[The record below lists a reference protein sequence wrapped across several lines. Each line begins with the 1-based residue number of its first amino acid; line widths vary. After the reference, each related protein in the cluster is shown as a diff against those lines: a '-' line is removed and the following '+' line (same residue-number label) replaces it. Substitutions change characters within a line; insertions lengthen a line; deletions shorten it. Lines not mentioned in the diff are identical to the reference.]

1 MTSGT
6 LHDGDIDRPM
16 RRQDAWAELHSLW
29 YEDEGTSVP
38 GGIGNNEATRYQ
50 TRMTSCEEMGRIVDD
65 FGAEP

>member
-1 MTSGT
+1 
-6 LHDGDIDRPM
+6 M

-29 YEDEGTSVP
+29 YEDEGTSVL